1 MPLIA
6 CKKCMGTGHVC
17 KDHPHLAWGPM
28 VSDVDHPRKGACYCG
43 AAGEPCMECKT
54 FVTVTPQDVFKPKFD
69 EREFGIHLKH
79 ATDKV
84 KLVVEAARKFVKS
97 ADEFFP
103 EYPSGVTEPLDALV
117 EAVNALGD

>member
-1 MPLIA
+1 MVEGRGLFRSDDGGAHWTQTSSQVPA
-6 CKKCMGTGHVC
+6 NATA
-17 KDHPHLAWGPM
+17 LAAVLEAP
-28 VSDVDHPRKGACYCG
+28 SG